1 MWLRLHPLFSSSF
14 FYLPL
19 VESLPNEVA
28 DGSILLR
35 DRVER
40 LPTLKSINLTV
51 SISTQTSL
59 STLFKTKKR
68 HTSML
73 LHAVTLLV
81 PFSLSSQMLYMTVL
95 LWLVLG
101 PLNWAY
107 LWFHYIQFQPC
118 MKLFK
123 SYFFGL
129 DHFNKEEFKNRGLWK
144 YLKSFNEQNCNNDIN
159 QEWQL
164 EFNDLWVKFSHW
176 RVAEWIQELLWAS
189 FQLWK
194 DKHQ

>member
-59 STLFKTKKR
+59 STLFKTKKKT
-68 HTSML
+68 HLYAPACCYPACPFFFELTNAIYDSTFMVGAGTFELGL
-73 LHAVTLLV
+73 LMISLHSVSTMYEIIQILFFWTR
-81 PFSLSSQMLYMTVL
+81 PFQQGRVQEQRALK
-95 LWLVLG
+95 
-101 PLNWAY
+101 
-107 LWFHYIQFQPC
+107 I
-118 MKLFK
+118 FK
-123 SYFFGL
+123 
-129 DHFNKEEFKNRGLWK
+129 
-144 YLKSFNEQNCNNDIN
+144 
-159 QEWQL
+159 
-164 EFNDLWVKFSHW
+164 
-176 RVAEWIQELLWAS
+176 EL
-189 FQLWK
+189 
-194 DKHQ
+194 